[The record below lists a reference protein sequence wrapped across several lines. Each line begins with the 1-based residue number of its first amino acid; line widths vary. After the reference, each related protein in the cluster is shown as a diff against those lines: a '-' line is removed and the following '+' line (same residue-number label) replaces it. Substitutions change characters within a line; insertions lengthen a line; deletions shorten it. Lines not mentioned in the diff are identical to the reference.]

1 MADLSQPSCLVAG
14 VFPFV
19 SELPSVNTQV
29 SVEDY
34 APRVEVLTCDPPP
47 KPGAVAFRAFVLG
60 HLGGT
65 DLGICRACGEGRS
78 EHYEGRAWDW
88 GVRADRPEDVGR
100 VAKLCS
106 WLFAPGPHGE
116 PNANFRRVGLRYL
129 IWDGKIWSG
138 GTKAWRPYSGRS
150 THRDHV
156 HFTLGWDGARA
167 QTSFY
172 DWLRHP
178 ITIPPEVAPPPWQ
191 RAAVMATGAAL
202 GWALSAAVAR

>member
-1 MADLSQPSCLVAG
+1 MADLSQPSCSIAG

-19 SELPSVNTQV
+19 SELPNVDTQV

-34 APRVEVLTCDPPP
+34 APRAEAVTCDPPP

-65 DLGICRACGEGRS
+65 DLGICRACGAGRS

-88 GVRADRPEDVGR
+88 GVRADRPEDVER
-100 VAKLCS
+100 VAKLFN
-106 WLFAPGPHGE
+106 WLFAPGAHGE

-150 THRDHV
+150 AHRDHV
-156 HFTLGWDGARA
+156 HFTLGWDGALA

-172 DWLRHP
+172 DWLLHP
-178 ITIPPEVAPPPWQ
+178 ITPLVELSPPPWQ
-191 RAAVMATGAAL
+191 RAAVMASGAAL
-202 GWALSAAVAR
+202 GWALALAVR